1 MASIDPITKELVA
14 ALSGGKAMKF
24 DVLFAKAHEVLKR
37 REGGCGCEEVLRRLC
52 YERLLNLAIGGLVE
66 MNDETFRALSGI
78 EQSLYG
84 HAHSTAIKPRADVG
98 GKAADL
104 S

>member
-14 ALSGGKAMKF
+14 ALSGGKAMGF
-24 DVLFAKAHEVLKR
+24 DVLFAKAYEVLKR

-66 MNDETFRALSGI
+66 INDETFRALSGI

-84 HAHSTAIKPRADVG
+84 HVHSTAIKPRADVG

-104 S
+104 G